1 MGALRGSMT
10 FTKFFVVGKLADEEI
25 GALVKR
31 VRTQVFKPLDPD
43 EDTLERAGWASV
55 LDPFDLEI
63 NAEAISFNEFLTMSF
78 RMDRWVIPG
87 PLLKSHLREAEQKL
101 MERKSLERLGKRAT
115 AEVKEAVI
123 KKLRKQLVPAM
134 KSIDF
139 VWDRNA
145 NLAFFYSH
153 SKRHRELVQELFD
166 KTFKVQLLIQSPGTL
181 ADHVGMSA
189 ERAKAFASLEETSL
203 ATLSGKAMAS

>member
-1 MGALRGSMT
+1 MT
-10 FTKFFVVGKLADEEI
+10 FTRFFVVGKLADEEMA
-25 GALVKR
+25 ALVKR

-101 MERKSLERLGKRAT
+101 MERKSLERLGKRAK

-123 KKLRKQLVPAM
+123 KKLRKQLVPDM

-145 NLAFFYSH
+145 NQAFFYSH
-153 SKRHRELVQELFD
+153 SKRLRELVQDLFD
-166 KTFKVQLLIQSPGTL
+166 KTFKVQLLIESPGTL
-181 ADHVGMSA
+181 ADRVGMSA
-189 ERAKAFASLEETSL
+189 ERAKAFANLEETSL
-203 ATLSGKAMAS
+203 GSAVAS

>member
-1 MGALRGSMT
+1 MT
-10 FTKFFVVGKLADEEI
+10 FTKFFVVGKLLDEEMA
-25 GALVKR
+25 ALVKR

-101 MERKSLERLGKRAT
+101 MERKSLERLGKRAK

-145 NLAFFYSH
+145 AQAFFYSH

-166 KTFKVQLLIQSPGTL
+166 KTFKVQLLIESPGTL
-181 ADHVGMSA
+181 ADRVGMSA
-189 ERAKAFASLEETSL
+189 ERARAFSNLEETSL
-203 ATLSGKAMAS
+203 GMSLATSPKEAVAS